1 MRDDNGKVGQMSD
14 DKLAFLDEP
23 TTEQTPEPAIAA
35 PEVTAPVEAQPEP
48 EGDRARDPETGRFIP
63 LTVLLDERDK
73 RRDQNREMEELKQ
86 KLQKYEQPSDQ
97 PHEMPT
103 DPREMVQT
111 LVAEQQRMAFDERLN
126 VSEMLA
132 RQTFG
137 DDIVTAA
144 QQAYRVAKQANPALQ
159 QALQEQLHPYKYV
172 VEWHKQQKLLS
183 EIGTDPEAWRK
194 AETEKIRAA
203 VLAELQGGGVP
214 PPAQSSQQPPPS
226 VVGRPAAAKT
236 GTVPTGPGN
245 AFDQTFR

>member
-1 MRDDNGKVGQMSD
+1 MSD

-23 TTEQTPEPAIAA
+23 TVEPTPEPAPAA
-35 PEVTAPVEAQPEP
+35 PEVAAQPEP
-48 EGDRARDPETGRFIP
+48 AAEQTDDRPRDPDTGRFVPISA
-63 LTVLLDERDK
+63 LLDERDK
-73 RRDQNREMEELKQ
+73 RQATTRKLEEAESE
-86 KLQKYEQPSDQ
+86 LQRLRQPEQPI
-97 PHEMPT
+97 EMPT

-111 LVAEQQRMAFDERLN
+111 LVAEQQRLAFDERLN

-144 QQAYRVAKQANPALQ
+144 QQAYRVAKQANPALH

-203 VLAELQGGGVP
+203 VLAELQGGGVQ